1 MHPLDAAFLGLVVGA
16 SLLAALGEHQQTQAV
31 YREKVAARVQRW
43 CAVRG

>member
-31 YREKVAARVQRW
+31 YREKVAARLKQW
-43 CAVRG
+43 CAVR